1 MKLDCRLYRVLH
13 HLEVGAR
20 MGKELYIMCVHCTY
34 VRTHTH
40 TGTFHCTDVVCTYSG
55 TWSNHV
61 TSDLTPEWT
70 VHGGQGQKLAALATL
85 SETNPLSSL
94 LVAL

>member
-1 MKLDCRLYRVLH
+1 MKLDCRLCRVLH
-13 HLEVGAR
+13 YLEVGAR
-20 MGKELYIMCVHCTY
+20 IGKELYIMRVHCTY

-40 TGTFHCTDVVCTYSG
+40 MGAFHCTDVVCTYSG

-70 VHGGQGQKLAALATL
+70 VHRRQGQKLAALATL
-85 SETNPLSSL
+85 SGTSPLASL